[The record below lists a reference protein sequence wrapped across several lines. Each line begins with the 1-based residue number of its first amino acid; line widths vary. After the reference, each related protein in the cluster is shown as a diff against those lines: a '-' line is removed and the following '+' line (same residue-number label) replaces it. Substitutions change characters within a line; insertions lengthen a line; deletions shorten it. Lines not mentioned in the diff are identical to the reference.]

1 MKKNFFYV
9 ATLALG
15 LAFTATACSDE
26 DTPNNGKEPQEQP
39 VDAADIDY
47 TSENADSWN
56 NYMKAVVTLLRQD
69 ATDLYTYWADS
80 YNGGESY
87 ATTFKNHAAPFN
99 SALNCVQQVID
110 GCIDI
115 SNEVG
120 ETKIG
125 DPYSKYVAGNVTE
138 ALYAVESWYSW
149 HSREDY
155 SNNIVSICNAFC
167 GVRSEEVISGAAV
180 DKSLISDKSLYQ
192 ALADNGKQELA
203 DNTLAAIKNAYDKIL
218 AIPQPFRNH
227 INSDQ
232 SLEAQEACADLTIL
246 LEDELKPAC
255 NDLSEDV
262 LDPVVDNY
270 VDVVVLP
277 TYESLKDE
285 VAALYDKVN
294 ALAANPTDQAFKDA
308 CDAWIVAREPWEKSE
323 AFLFGPVADQGLDP
337 NMDSWPLDQAAIVN
351 ILESGDY
358 SQMEWT
364 GDYSEDSESIAA
376 AQNVRGF
383 HTLEFLLFK
392 DGQARTTGE

>member
-1 MKKNFFYV
+1 M
-9 ATLALG
+9 
-15 LAFTATACSDE
+15 
-26 DTPNNGKEPQEQP
+26 
-39 VDAADIDY
+39 DAADIDY

-192 ALADNGKQELA
+192 ALVDNGKQELA

-232 SLEAQEACADLTIL
+232 SLAAQEACADLTIL